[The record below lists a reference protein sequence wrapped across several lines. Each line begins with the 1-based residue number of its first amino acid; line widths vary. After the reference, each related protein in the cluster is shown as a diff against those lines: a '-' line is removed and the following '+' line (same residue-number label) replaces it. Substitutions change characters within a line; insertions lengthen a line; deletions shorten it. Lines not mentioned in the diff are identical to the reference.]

1 MGNYIVE
8 RGSPYPFGPTVK
20 RSGVNFAVFSK
31 NATSVK
37 LLLYESGKKPPI
49 EEFILNPCYN
59 KTGDVWHI
67 FIKGLNPGIR
77 YGYIMDMQHNPDKHI
92 HRFDASKVLVDPY
105 ALAMSGSPKWGELYT
120 RDGEISTPHTKNV
133 RRSIVMESD
142 FDWGYN
148 QPLNIPLSETIIY
161 EAHVRGFTQHFSSNA
176 KFPGTFKGL
185 TEKIPYLKDLGITA
199 IELMPVN
206 EFDEMETDRLN
217 PITGERLFNYWGYST
232 LSFFTPKASYSSKG
246 RNGEQV
252 REFKEMVK
260 SFHDAGIEV
269 ILDVVFNHTSEGN
282 EAGPTIS
289 FKGLDNS
296 IYYIIDPI
304 TGAYHNYSGCGNT
317 INCNHPVL
325 RNMIVDCLR
334 YWVTEMH
341 VDGFRFDLAS
351 ILGRGQH
358 GEVLANPPLLERIAA
373 DPVLA
378 DTKLIAEAWDAA
390 GLYQVGTFPNWGR
403 WAEWNGKFR
412 DDIRRFVRGE
422 PKMVS
427 ALATRLTGSAD
438 LYKGSG
444 RSPYHSINFIT
455 SHDGFTLND
464 LVSYNQKH
472 NTGNA
477 ENNRDG
483 TNDNCSW
490 NSGEEGAS
498 AKEEVN
504 VLRRRQMKNF
514 AALLMLSHG
523 VPMITSGDEFGK
535 TQKGNNN
542 AYCQDN
548 DISWLDWGLLEAN
561 CGLHRFFREL
571 INFRKKHEIF
581 RPTSFENHDGE
592 GVIDITWHGLKLNK
606 PDWSSESRSVA
617 MRLHSKEC
625 DDDIFLIAN
634 SYWKPLKYELPV
646 LEKGARW
653 YRFLDTMFETP
664 YDIIETGKEFYI
676 NDQLHYRV
684 GARSVVVLVAKRKVE
699 T

>member
-1 MGNYIVE
+1 MSKYITE
-8 RGSPYPFGPTVK
+8 RGSPYPFGPTVR
-20 RSGVNFAVFSK
+20 RSGINFAVFSK

-37 LLLYESGKKPPI
+37 LMLFESGKKEPL
-49 EEFILNPCYN
+49 EEYRLNPCYN

-77 YGYIMDMQHNPDKHI
+77 YGYVMDMLLNPNPKI
-92 HRFDASKVLVDPY
+92 HRFDNTKVLVDPY
-105 ALAMSGSPKWGELYT
+105 SIAMSGSPKWGEIYV
-120 RDGEISTPHTKNV
+120 REGEIPIPHSKNV
-133 RRSIVMESD
+133 RRSIVIESD

-161 EAHVRGFTQHFSSNA
+161 EAHVRGFTRHSSSKTTN
-176 KFPGTFKGL
+176 PGTFKGL
-185 TEKIPYLKDLGITA
+185 VEKIPYLKDLGITA
-199 IELMPVN
+199 VELMPVN
-206 EFDEMETDRLN
+206 EFDEMETDRVN
-217 PITGERLFNYWGYST
+217 PKTGQRLFNYWGYST
-232 LSFFTPKASYSSKG
+232 LSFFTPKASYASIG

-260 SFHDAGIEV
+260 SCHDAGIEV

-282 EAGPTIS
+282 EEGPTIS

-296 IYYIIDPI
+296 IYYIIDPV

-351 ILGRGQH
+351 ILGRGRH

-422 PKMVS
+422 PNMVS

-444 RSPYHSINFIT
+444 RSPYHSINFVT

-472 NTGNA
+472 NIENS
-477 ENNRDG
+477 ENNHDG
-483 TNDNCSW
+483 CNDNFAW
-490 NSGEEGAS
+490 NCGAEGPTVKPDINA
-498 AKEEVN
+498 
-504 VLRRRQMKNF
+504 LRRRQMKNL
-514 AALLMLSHG
+514 AALLILSHG
-523 VPMITSGDEFGK
+523 VPMILSGDEFGR
-535 TQKGNNN
+535 TQRGNNN

-548 DISWLDWGLLEAN
+548 DISWIDWNLKEEN

-571 INFRKKHEIF
+571 IRFRKRHEIF
-581 RPTSFENHDGE
+581 RPTGFENHDVG
-592 GVIDITWHGLKLNK
+592 GAIKISWHGVKLNK
-606 PDWSSESRSVA
+606 PDWSSESRSIA
-617 MRLHSKEC
+617 MRLESKEF
-625 DDDIFLIAN
+625 DDDILLIAN
-634 SYWKPLKYELPV
+634 SFWKPLKYQLPP
-646 LEKGARW
+646 LNKGRRW

-664 YDIIETGKEFYI
+664 NDIIESGKEFFL
-676 NDQLHYRV
+676 NDQLYYRA
-684 GARSVVVLVAKRKVE
+684 GARTVVVLVSKPE
-699 T
+699 GN